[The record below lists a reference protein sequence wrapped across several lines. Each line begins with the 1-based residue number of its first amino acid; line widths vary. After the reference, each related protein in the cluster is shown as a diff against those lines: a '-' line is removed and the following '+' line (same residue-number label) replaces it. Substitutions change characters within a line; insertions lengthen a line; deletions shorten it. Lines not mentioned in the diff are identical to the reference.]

1 MHCCVIIPAL
11 KAAMESQPGEGGQ
24 ARVPQ
29 VTPDWVRLP
38 GYTYPAL
45 PTWVILAP
53 YQPHP
58 QPAGREPWGASE
70 GQGVASMEP
79 F

>member
-29 VTPDWVRLP
+29 VTPEWVRLP

-45 PTWVILAP
+45 PLEDERSR
-53 YQPHP
+53 QCL
-58 QPAGREPWGASE
+58 
-70 GQGVASMEP
+70 
-79 F
+79 